1 MSNQLDSICSPPVAT
16 FATTPMPQQTTQTRP
31 LTERELG
38 AWKGLLRAHAMLVK
52 RLDAELEATHG
63 LALTSSEVLLNL
75 SHADEHKMRMCDVAE
90 SVLLSRSG
98 LTRLI
103 DRLERDGLVE
113 RVSCA
118 DDARGAFARLT
129 DTGMA
134 RFREAQSTHLEGVR
148 EHFLRYF
155 SPDELDLLGE
165 AWTRVG
171 ATAGPGAPCS
181 APE

>member
-1 MSNQLDSICSPPVAT
+1 MSTQA
-16 FATTPMPQQTTQTRP
+16 AQTRP

-38 AWKGLLRAHAMLVK
+38 AWKGLLRTHAMLVK
-52 RLDAELEATHG
+52 RLDAELEAAHG
-63 LALTSSEVLLNL
+63 LALTSYEVLLNL
-75 SHADEHKMRMCDVAE
+75 SHADARKMRMCDVAD

-103 DRLERDGLVE
+103 DRLERDGFVE

-129 DTGMA
+129 DAGLA
-134 RFREAQSTHLEGVR
+134 KLREAQGTHLDGVR
-148 EHFLRYF
+148 EHFLRHF
-155 SPDELDLLGE
+155 THEELELLGE

-171 ATAGPGAPCS
+171 GQGGPGSCS
-181 APE
+181 VDG